1 MQANSIIVMKK
12 ILAVLLLASLAAAS
26 CEYLDVSVIDSVAI
40 EAGETAAYPVTLT
53 NTGLGKQFVSL
64 YASCPSGVSCS
75 FDPQPSYAELEP
87 TESTSF
93 NLLAAPE
100 SQGEYSLSLDV
111 SSGYGFEACDSLGLS
126 LTALSPQSGDVEE
139 PFTINVKPETL
150 NASGWAGD
158 RLEFTVRIQNNLFD
172 TGYAEISLE
181 GAFEE
186 STHFSSSML
195 TVPAKDYREVK
206 AFVQIPAGTPGGFYD
221 SSIRVRTTLGGS
233 CCEEEYFVPLH
244 LCVFAKELD
253 LELLNE
259 PIQCID
265 VEHGSPE
272 EWEIGVRN
280 DGRVNGPFNVFIE
293 GPDDA
298 LEFITVSPTLF
309 EVVEGDKQYF
319 TVSISPDSGVV
330 LDRYHFSL
338 GLSYLGFTV
347 FQEPFCVD
355 VSGVENFSVD
365 VAGDFTVRRCRVE
378 TIPFTVTNTGSLE
391 DDYQIELEDVPGMLV
406 QAVPSTFSLTPG
418 ESRDVELVLS
428 TSLYT
433 SPELGEYDF
442 KLVIRSPR
450 LAKRVTLPVELV
462 SSEYPGES
470 FLSITEKYF
479 RAAPGVPAEFTVRV
493 QNDKEE
499 ALRGVRLFAEG
510 LGASWHS
517 VETGPQDVPAKG
529 EASYSVM
536 FSPPAGAE
544 PGARGF
550 ELRATAANGESVRV
564 NASLEVT
571 ASNEALDFS
580 VSGVEYYG
588 PAEDRQ
594 VVVSIIVTNQGP
606 STVSGVKPAS
616 QGFAAQPSKISLEPG
631 ESKSMV
637 LSFNGEAGARVPIRL
652 TSSTGSLTDPVEVE
666 VAAPE
671 PKPFTWLPFAIIAL
685 IALFAAYAWYA
696 RKGIQE
702 EKNAL
707 QPPKQ
712 FVEDDSIAEERLEK
726 FEEEVEDKPEKEKK
740 VKPAKK
746 KGKKKKK

>member
-1 MQANSIIVMKK
+1 MKK
-12 ILAVLLLASLAAAS
+12 ILALLLLASLAAAS
-26 CEYLDVSVIDSVAI
+26 CEYLDVSVIDSSAV
-40 EAGETAAYPVTLT
+40 EAGETASYPVTLT
-53 NTGLGKQFVSL
+53 NTGIGKQFVSL

-87 TESTSF
+87 TESASF

-100 SQGEYSLSLDV
+100 SPGEYALSLDV
-111 SSGYGFEACDSLGLS
+111 SSGYGFESCDSIELS
-126 LTALSPQSGDVEE
+126 LAALSPQSGEVDE
-139 PFTINVKPETL
+139 PFTITVEPETL
-150 NASGWAGD
+150 NASGWPGD
-158 RLEFTVRIQNNLFD
+158 RLEFTVRIRNNLFD
-172 TGYAEISLE
+172 AGYAELSLE
-181 GAFEE
+181 GEFEE
-186 STHFSSSML
+186 STRFSSSML
-195 TVPAKDYREVK
+195 AVPAKDYREVK

-233 CCEEEYFVPLH
+233 CCEEEYFIPLR

-259 PIQCID
+259 PIQCIG

-293 GPDDA
+293 GSD
-298 LEFITVSPTLF
+298 EVTGFVSVSPTRF

-319 TVSISPDSGVV
+319 TVSIAPDSSTV

-355 VSGVENFSVD
+355 VSGVQNFSVD
-365 VAGDFTVRRCRVE
+365 AAGDFTVRRCRVE

-406 QAVPSTFSLTPG
+406 QAVPSTFSLSPG
-418 ESRDVELVLS
+418 ESRGVELVLS

-433 SPELGEYDF
+433 APELGGYDF
-442 KLVIRSPR
+442 KIVVRSPR

-470 FLSITEKYF
+470 FLSITDKYF
-479 RAAPGVPAEFTVRV
+479 QAGPGAPAEFTVRV

-499 ALRGVRLFAEG
+499 ALRGVELFVEG
-510 LGASWHS
+510 LDDSWHS
-517 VETGPQDVPAKG
+517 IETGPQDVPSKG
-529 EASYSVM
+529 EASYSVL
-536 FSPPAGAE
+536 FSPPAGA
-544 PGARGF
+544 GQGTRDF

-564 NASLEVT
+564 NASLEV
-571 ASNEALDFS
+571 AAPNEALDFG

-594 VVVSIIVTNQGP
+594 VVVSVIITNQGP
-606 STVSGVKPAS
+606 STVSGVKPS
-616 QGFAAQPSKISLEPG
+616 GQGFAAQPSTISLEPG
-631 ESKSMV
+631 ESKSMI
-637 LSFNGEAGARVPIRL
+637 LSFKGEAGARVPIQL

-671 PKPFTWLPFAIIAL
+671 QKPFTWVPFAVIAL

-696 RKGIQE
+696 RKGLQE
-702 EKNAL
+702 EKEGL
-707 QPPKQ
+707 QPPKE

-726 FEEEVEDKPEKEKK
+726 FEEEAEDKKPEKKK
-740 VKPAKK
+740 R